1 MWQSFIQQR
10 AEAQAIQFLSVAV
23 DVNPERVRAYAEQ
36 VASSF
41 PTVVD
46 SAGVLGRVFDFDVV
60 PNGIFVD
67 AESVIRFIHIGGFDV
82 RRPEMAAQVDALL
95 ATDFEREPAP
105 RVVRQEPL
113 QLELLRSEIAAH
125 PDDAGLHFALGDALL
140 NEGRPSDAE
149 PLFARAVEL
158 NAGDWSAAF
167 GLGTALYQQGNVED
181 ALRWW
186 KTARQLDPPNFTVR
200 KQIWM
205 VEHPERF
212 YPTIDLDW
220 QKEQLRLEGYVRS
233 R

>member
-1 MWQSFIQQR
+1 VWQHFIEQR
-10 AEAQAIQFLSVAV
+10 TEFQPFTFLSVAV
-23 DVNPERVRAYAEQ
+23 DVNPERARVYAEPF
-36 VASSF
+36 AGIF

-67 AESVIRFIHIGGFDV
+67 AEGVIRFIHIGGFDV

-95 ATDFEREPAP
+95 STDFGREPAP
-105 RVVRQEPL
+105 RLVHQDRLEV
-113 QLELLRSEIAAH
+113 ELLRSEIAVH
-125 PDDAGLHFALGDALL
+125 PDDASLHFALGDALL
-140 NEGRPSDAE
+140 TEGRPGEAE

-167 GLGTALYQQGNVED
+167 GLGTALYQQGNLAG

-186 KTARQLDPPNFTVR
+186 KVARQLDPPNFTVR

-220 QKEQLRLEGYVRS
+220 QKEQLRLEGYARPT
-233 R
+233 

>member
-1 MWQSFIQQR
+1 VWQSFIEQR
-10 AEAQAIQFLSVAV
+10 TEAQAVRFLSVAV
-23 DVNPERVRAYAEQ
+23 DVNPERVRAFAEP
-36 VASSF
+36 VASTF

-46 SAGVLGRVFDFDVV
+46 SAGALGRVFDFDVV

-67 AESVIRFIHIGGFDV
+67 AEAVIRFIHIGGFDI

-95 ATDFEREPAP
+95 STDFERETAP
-105 RVVRQEPL
+105 RVVQQEPL
-113 QLELLRSEIAAH
+113 QVELLRIEIAAH
-125 PDDAGLHFALGDALL
+125 PDDAGRHLALADVLL
-140 NEGRPSDAE
+140 NEGRPADAE
-149 PLFARAVEL
+149 PMFARAVEL
-158 NAGDWSAAF
+158 DAADWSAAF
-167 GLGTALYQQGNVED
+167 GLGTALYQQGNVDE

-220 QKEQLRLEGYVRS
+220 QQEQLRLEGYIRS

>member
-1 MWQSFIQQR
+1 VWQSFIAQR
-10 AEAQAIQFLSVAV
+10 PEAQAIRFLSVAV
-23 DVNPERVRAYAEQ
+23 DVNPERVRSYAEP
-36 VASSF
+36 VASTY

-46 SAGVLGRVFDFDVV
+46 SAGVLGRLFDFDVV
-60 PNGIFVD
+60 PNGIFAD
-67 AESVIRFIHIGGFDV
+67 AQGVIRFVHIGGFDI
-82 RRPEMAAQVDALL
+82 RRPEMAAQVEALL
-95 ATDFEREPAP
+95 STDFDREPAP
-105 RVVRQEPL
+105 RVVEQEPL
-113 QLELLRSEIAAH
+113 QVELLRSEIAAH
-125 PDDAGLHFALGDALL
+125 PDDVALHFALGDVLL

-149 PLFARAVEL
+149 RLFARAVEL
-158 NAGDWSAAF
+158 DAADWSAAF
-167 GLGTALYQQGNVED
+167 GLGTAFYQQGNVDE

-186 KTARQLDPPNFTVR
+186 KTARHLDPPNFTVR